1 MVLRAILE
9 GLTVIL
15 VLLVVNGVVNFS
27 VCSGFSE
34 LGLWSY
40 FLICAKNVNI
50 YQEYWKIVT
59 KASEC

>member
-34 LGLWSY
+34 LGLWS
-40 FLICAKNVNI
+40 
-50 YQEYWKIVT
+50 
-59 KASEC
+59 